1 MHLNGVL
8 AVAAHGRSKRR
19 SLFSRDEITRLTLVI
34 ASFLVGNLVTAQTVS
49 DASNTQPLAPV
60 TVQGLLPNNVLPTST
75 DFADAFGLGLSVT
88 DVPRSISVI
97 TKEELENANIQT
109 ARDFARVSAD
119 TYTPYFNGNP
129 SSTYIRGQVADTFF
143 NGIRIGFTSE
153 GVGAPI
159 DFNAVESVNIVKGP
173 APAVYGASQDVGGFI
188 DLITK
193 QPYSDRFHS
202 EVDATFGEYNENR
215 YTVDFGGPIIPGQLS
230 YRVSYSGEE
239 SGSYY
244 RNVFTQSQ
252 AVYAVLKWT
261 PSPNYELELL
271 NSFSEIHYQLNRGL
285 NRPTQDL
292 IDNGTYITGTQEFV
306 NPTGTPIGPNYP
318 FSNLIPSTVPQKR
331 GVVVATGTTQIDTAD
346 VIVNPSDSS
355 YAKTDYAEAIQRLTL
370 SDNAQLLDTA
380 YFGYLNRWQL
390 ADYHYSAVVE
400 PSYTIED
407 RLELHVNTDVP
418 VSRPAVDREP
428 ELSKDEKSALEKDE
442 TGETKGWTI
451 GNMLNLGFDFRYQ
464 HVYSVSDIAH
474 SYNNL
479 FDLTQ
484 NPSLINVPVSSITGG
499 SNPSYS
505 VPGMPTFYGT
515 PGGTYVTSSGKVI
528 NTGNGESNDTYAED
542 YAAFLEDRISL
553 TKQLAF
559 FFGIR
564 GDILHIN
571 FIDPVHPP
579 GFNPVTANTTQGLI
593 NVNENVTYQLFPWA
607 TAYFTYDY
615 STSSTDGQGG
625 GYSIGT
631 DNKFDNPDFRNGSD
645 LYEGG
650 LKFSFFDGK
659 LYIATAGFRQTRSI
673 PQEGAPTLAETVWG
687 GEAELNFQP
696 NRNFYMTLSYSY
708 LDPVLAGQAPSQK
721 ESSALAAFAPPVG
734 NGSGVANTV
743 TLPLGNYLQPGI
755 PRQLFSANLNYVFDF
770 GLGFSFGAEVTS
782 PINLTYGGSV
792 VIPTQFTLDAGIF
805 YRWKNVELR
814 VDVLNFTNQQN
825 WAVVSTNNGTNQVY
839 PEMPLQV
846 QGTIRVKF

>member
-1 MHLNGVL
+1 MEPKGVSAVSL
-8 AVAAHGRSKRR
+8 AGVAAPIAA
-19 SLFSRDEITRLTLVI
+19 LFL
-34 ASFLVGNLVTAQTVS
+34 AGPANGQTVS
-49 DASNTQPLAPV
+49 NASGQLLTPV
-60 TVQGLLPNNVLPTST
+60 TVEATLPNNILPTST
-75 DFADAFGLGLSVT
+75 DFSDAFGLDLPVT
-88 DVPRSISVI
+88 EIPRSISVI
-97 TKEELENANIQT
+97 TKEELQNNNIET
-109 ARDFARVSAD
+109 ARDFARISSD

-129 SSTYIRGQVADTFF
+129 SSVYIRGQVADTFF

-159 DFNAVESVNIVKGP
+159 DFNSVESVNIVKGP
-173 APAVYGASQDVGGFI
+173 APAVYGASQNVGGFI

-193 QPYSDRFHS
+193 QPYTDHFHS
-202 EVDATFGEYNENR
+202 EVDATFGEYDTNR

-261 PSPNYELELL
+261 PSSNYELELL
-271 NSFSEIHYQLNRGL
+271 NSFSEIHYQLNRGI

-318 FSNLIPSTVPQKR
+318 ISNLVPSTTPQKR

-380 YFGYLNRWQL
+380 YFGYLSRWQVGG
-390 ADYHYSAVVE
+390 YHYSAVVE
-400 PSYTIED
+400 PSYTVED
-407 RLELHVNTDVP
+407 RLELHLNADVP
-418 VSRPAVDREP
+418 VTRRSLDREP
-428 ELSKDEKSALEKDE
+428 ALSKDEKSALQKDE
-442 TGETKGWTI
+442 TGEPTGWSI
-451 GNMLNLGFDFRYQ
+451 GNMLNLGLDFRYER
-464 HVYSVSDIAH
+464 VYSVSDISH

-484 NPSLINVPVSSITGG
+484 NPSLINVPLSSIIGG
-499 SNPSYS
+499 SNPSYA
-505 VPGMPTFYGT
+505 VPGMPNFYGT
-515 PGGTYVTSSGKVI
+515 PGGTYVTPSGKVI
-528 NTGNGESNDTYAED
+528 NTGNGESNDTWAQD
-542 YAAFLEDRISL
+542 YAAFLEDRISV
-553 TKQLAF
+553 TKQLSF
-559 FFGIR
+559 FVGIR

-571 FIDPVHPP
+571 FIDPVHPA
-579 GFNPVTANTTQGLI
+579 GFNPVTAYTTQGLI
-593 NVNENVTYQLFPWA
+593 NVNANVTYQLFPWA

-650 LKFSFFDGK
+650 MKFSFFDGK

-673 PQEGAPTLAETVWG
+673 PQEGAPTLAETIWG
-687 GEAELNFQP
+687 GEGELNFQP

-708 LDPVLAGQAPSQK
+708 LDPVLAGQAPAQK
-721 ESSALAAFAPPVG
+721 ESSVFATFAPPVG

-755 PRQLFSANLNYVFDF
+755 PRQLFNANLNYVFDF
-770 GLGFSFGAEVTS
+770 GLGFTFGAEVTS

-792 VIPTQFTLDAGIF
+792 VIPTQFTLNAGVF
-805 YRWKNVELR
+805 YRWKNAELR

-846 QGTIRVKF
+846 LGTVRVKF

>member
-1 MHLNGVL
+1 MEPKGVS
-8 AVAAHGRSKRR
+8 AVSIAGVAAAIAALFLA
-19 SLFSRDEITRLTLVI
+19 SL
-34 ASFLVGNLVTAQTVS
+34 ANGQTVS
-49 DASNTQPLAPV
+49 NASGQLLTPV
-60 TVQGLLPNNVLPTST
+60 TVEATLPNNILPTST
-75 DFADAFGLGLSVT
+75 DFSDAFGLDLPVT
-88 DVPRSISVI
+88 EIPRSISVI
-97 TKEELENANIQT
+97 TKEELQNNNIET
-109 ARDFARVSAD
+109 ARDFSRISSD

-129 SSTYIRGQVADTFF
+129 SSVYIRGQVADTFF

-159 DFNAVESVNIVKGP
+159 DFNSVESVNIVKGP
-173 APAVYGASQDVGGFI
+173 APAVYGASQNVGGFI

-202 EVDATFGEYNENR
+202 EVDATFGEYDTNR
-215 YTVDFGGPIIPGQLS
+215 YTVDFGGPIIPGLLS

-252 AVYAVLKWT
+252 SVYAVLKWT
-261 PSPNYELELL
+261 PSSNYELELL
-271 NSFSEIHYQLNRGL
+271 NSFSEIHYQLNRGI

-318 FSNLIPSTVPQKR
+318 VSNLVPSTTPQKR

-370 SDNAQLLDTA
+370 SDNAQLLDTT
-380 YFGYLNRWQL
+380 YFGYLSRWQL
-390 ADYHYSAVVE
+390 GSYHYSAVVE
-400 PSYTIED
+400 PSYTVEN
-407 RLELHVNTDVP
+407 RLELHLNADVP
-418 VSRPAVDREP
+418 VTHPPVDREP

-442 TGETKGWTI
+442 TGEPTGWSI
-451 GNMLNLGFDFRYQ
+451 GNMLNLGFDFRYE

-474 SYNNL
+474 SFNNL

-484 NPSLINVPVSSITGG
+484 NPSLINVPLSSIIGG
-499 SNPSYS
+499 SNPSYA
-505 VPGMPTFYGT
+505 VPGMPNFNGT

-528 NTGNGESNDTYAED
+528 NTGNGETNDTYAED
-542 YAAFLEDRISL
+542 YAAFLEDRISV

-579 GFNPVTANTTQGLI
+579 GFNPVTANTTQALI
-593 NVNENVTYQLFPWA
+593 NVNANVTYQLFPWA

-650 LKFSFFDGK
+650 IKFSFFDGK
-659 LYIATAGFRQTRSI
+659 LYIGTAGFRQTRSI
-673 PQEGAPTLAETVWG
+673 PQEAAPTLAETIWG

-721 ESSALAAFAPPVG
+721 DSSVFNTFAPPVG
-734 NGSGVANTV
+734 NGSGVSNTV

-755 PRQLFSANLNYVFDF
+755 PRQLFNANLNYVFDC
-770 GLGFSFGAEVTS
+770 GLGFSFGAVVTS
-782 PINLTYGGSV
+782 PINLTFGGSV
-792 VIPTQFTLDAGIF
+792 VIPTQFTLNAGVF
-805 YRWKNVELR
+805 YRWKNVEVR

-846 QGTIRVKF
+846 LGTVRVKF

>member
-1 MHLNGVL
+1 MEPKGVSAVSL
-8 AVAAHGRSKRR
+8 AGVAAPIAALFLA
-19 SLFSRDEITRLTLVI
+19 SL
-34 ASFLVGNLVTAQTVS
+34 ANGQTVS
-49 DASNTQPLAPV
+49 NASGQLLTPV
-60 TVQGLLPNNVLPTST
+60 TVEAIQPNNILPTAT
-75 DFADAFGLGLSVT
+75 DFSDAFGLDLPVT
-88 DVPRSISVI
+88 DIPRSISVI
-97 TKEELENANIQT
+97 TKEELQNNNIET
-109 ARDFARVSAD
+109 ARDFARISSD

-129 SSTYIRGQVADTFF
+129 SSVYIRGQVADTFF

-159 DFNAVESVNIVKGP
+159 DFNSVESVNIVKGP
-173 APAVYGASQDVGGFI
+173 APAVYGASQNVGGFI

-202 EVDATFGEYNENR
+202 EVDATFGEYDTNR

-261 PSPNYELELL
+261 PSSNYELELL
-271 NSFSEIHYQLNRGL
+271 NTFSEIHYQLNRGI

-318 FSNLIPSTVPQKR
+318 FSNLVPSTTPQKR
-331 GVVVATGTTQIDTAD
+331 GVVDATGTTQIDTAD

-380 YFGYLNRWQL
+380 YFGYLSRWQL
-390 ADYHYSAVVE
+390 GSYHYSAVVE

-407 RLELHVNTDVP
+407 RLELHLNADVP
-418 VSRPAVDREP
+418 VSHPSLDREP
-428 ELSKDEKSALEKDE
+428 ELSEDEKSVSEKDA
-442 TGETKGWTI
+442 TGEPKGWVI
-451 GNMLNLGFDFRYQ
+451 GNMLNLGLDFRYE
-464 HVYSVSDIAH
+464 HVYSVSDIGH

-484 NPSLINVPVSSITGG
+484 NPSLINVPLSSIIGG
-499 SNPSYS
+499 SNPSYA
-505 VPGMPTFYGT
+505 VPGMPNFYGT

-528 NTGNGESNDTYAED
+528 NTGNGESNDTWAQD
-542 YAAFLEDRISL
+542 YAAFLEDRISV

-559 FFGIR
+559 FVGIR

-571 FIDPVHPP
+571 FIDPVHPA
-579 GFNPVTANTTQGLI
+579 GFNPVTAYTTQGLI
-593 NVNENVTYQLFPWA
+593 NVNANVTYQLFPWA

-650 LKFSFFDGK
+650 MKFSFFDGK

-673 PQEGAPTLAETVWG
+673 PQEAAPTLAETIWG

-721 ESSALAAFAPPVG
+721 ESSVFASFAPPVG

-755 PRQLFSANLNYVFDF
+755 PRQLFNANLNYVFDC
-770 GLGFSFGAEVTS
+770 GLGFSFGAVVTS
-782 PINLTYGGSV
+782 PINLTFGGSV
-792 VIPTQFTLDAGIF
+792 VIPTQFTLNAGVF

-846 QGTIRVKF
+846 LGTVRVKF